1 MDDTTNSNAM
11 EITFHAD
18 ENALIS
24 LSDDVGGLWCR
35 PVAVLASP
43 PDSFTFLRG
52 GRIKNS

>member
-1 MDDTTNSNAM
+1 M

-18 ENALIS
+18 ENALIN

-52 GRIKNS
+52 GRIKNSQCKFRFDI